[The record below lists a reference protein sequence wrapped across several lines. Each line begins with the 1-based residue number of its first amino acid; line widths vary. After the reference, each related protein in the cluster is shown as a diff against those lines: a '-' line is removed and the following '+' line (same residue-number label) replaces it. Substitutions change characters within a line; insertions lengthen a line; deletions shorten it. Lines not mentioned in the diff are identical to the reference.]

1 MTERAAGVASPISET
16 ACFIKE
22 IMKDFLLKLF
32 SELSTKLVNRI
43 ITASRTLVFGKK
55 DVWEGKLK
63 ERAKKDGWN
72 ANNSRLLLALILL
85 FLTACAPAA
94 IFLPKDQA
102 VMLAEDKKVKCW
114 VLAEDGSRY
123 RTAVRLKAGSIC
135 GSVDFN

>member
-1 MTERAAGVASPISET
+1 
-16 ACFIKE
+16 
-22 IMKDFLLKLF
+22 MKDFLLKLL

-55 DVWEGKLK
+55 NVWEGKLK

-72 ANNSRLLLALILL
+72 KSNAKLLLLFGLL

-94 IFLPKDQA
+94 IVIQDGQS
-102 VMLAEDKKVKCW
+102 VMLAQDKKAKCW

-123 RTAVRLKAGSIC
+123 RTTVRLKAGWLC
-135 GSVDFN
+135 GAVDFSQ